1 MSSGDLTSA
10 SAWSIAL
17 LGLDGTPI
25 EVEAAIGTGLP
36 RTVLVGLPDTALYE
50 ARDRCRA
57 AVASSGLHWP
67 SQLLTINLTPASLP
81 KAGSHYDLAIVAAVL
96 ACAGT
101 VPQAVAGRSVLMG
114 ELGLNGRVRAVRG
127 ILPGLLAAQRAG
139 FMTAV
144 VPASQ
149 QREAELVAGMTVLG
163 VDNLDELV
171 EVLHG
176 RPVLRPNLLTRP
188 KPVCQPRHRD
198 AAHADPVG
206 AGAVHECAGHEDRV
220 HHDAVHSDGAGG
232 EAAPR
237 PAIHE
242 SDLAVDQADLSDVVG
257 QPQACWAL
265 EVAAAGGHH
274 IYLHGEPGVGKTM
287 LAQRLPGLLP
297 DLDAESSIEVS
308 AVHSL
313 AGRNLDTGLVVRPP
327 LCDPHHSISL
337 PALIGG
343 GSRFPRPGAISLAH
357 RGVLFLD
364 EAPEFSPRALDAL
377 RTPLE
382 SGVVT
387 IGRAGYLV
395 RFPADFQLVI
405 AANPCPCGH
414 ASSAGQRCTCTPMAI
429 RRYAQRLS
437 GPILDRI
444 DIHVQM
450 QQPRH
455 ALQDLLSVRGPTTST
470 VAARVRTARERQA
483 VRLVGTPWRLNA
495 DLPGRFLRRDLPQPQ
510 GIELL
515 EKAVSSGR
523 LSARGVD
530 KVLRLAWT
538 LADLAGR
545 DRPSKQDL
553 TGAMGLRSAQLMQG
567 EQ

>member
-1 MSSGDLTSA
+1 MSSGDLAAA
-10 SAWSIAL
+10 SAWSVAL

-25 EVEAAIGTGLP
+25 EVEAAVGAGLP

-101 VPQAVAGRSVLMG
+101 VPQPVAQRCILMG

-127 ILPGLLAAQRAG
+127 ILPGLLVAQRAG
-139 FMTAV
+139 FTTAI
-144 VPASQ
+144 VPATQ

-163 VDNLDELV
+163 VDNLGELV
-171 EVLHG
+171 EALHD
-176 RPVLRPNLLTRP
+176 RPVLRRSLASRP
-188 KPVCQPRHRD
+188 ATHAGSAPGGAARDGTEHGD
-198 AAHADPVG
+198 AA
-206 AGAVHECAGHEDRV
+206 
-220 HHDAVHSDGAGG
+220 G
-232 EAAPR
+232 EAALED
-237 PAIHE
+237 PAE
-242 SDLAVDQADLSDVVG
+242 ENPPFPPGVPEGDAAVDQADLSDVVG

-274 IYLHGEPGVGKTM
+274 VYLHGEPGVGKTM

-297 DLDAESSIEVS
+297 DLDAESSVEVS

-313 AGRNLDTGLVVRPP
+313 AGRSLDNGLVVRPP

-364 EAPEFSPRALDAL
+364 EAPEFSPRALEAL

-395 RFPADFQLVI
+395 RFPADFQLII
-405 AANPCPCGH
+405 AANPCPCGQ

-455 ALQDLLSVRGPTTST
+455 AVQDLLSIRGPTTKA
-470 VAARVRTARERQA
+470 VACRVRTARDRQA
-483 VRLVGTPWRLNA
+483 VRLASTPWRLNA
-495 DLPGRFLRRDLPQPQ
+495 DLPGRFLRRDLPKPE
-510 GIELL
+510 GLELL
-515 EKAVSSGR
+515 EKAVSTGR

-553 TGAMGLRSAQLMQG
+553 TGAMGLRSAQLLQG
-567 EQ
+567 G